1 MPITRTEGFDMT
13 TQTLTVGDIMR
24 RDVVTIGP
32 HESVR
37 KLVRMLSEHQVGG
50 LPVVDRKQNVVG
62 VVSATDV
69 VRLIPE
75 WEREGEAAEG
85 GADTELHRTTGPG
98 GGDVTTDEAA
108 ARTGEYEEGTFFR
121 GPEGPLFQLPSVLPR
136 PIPGTLL
143 DRTRVQEI
151 MTPATFSV
159 RPEATLPELARFLL
173 RAGIHRALVFEGSQ
187 LVGIATSYDVLR
199 AVAEDA

>member
-1 MPITRTEGFDMT
+1 MT
-13 TQTLTVGDIMR
+13 TQTLTVRDIMR

-37 KLVRMLSEHQVGG
+37 ELVRMLSEHQVGG
-50 LPVVDRKQNVVG
+50 LPVVDRKQKVVG

-75 WEREGEAAEG
+75 WEREAEA
-85 GADTELHRTTGPG
+85 GASKAPSQEVSGPG
-98 GGDVTTDEAA
+98 EEP
-108 ARTGEYEEGTFFR
+108 GEERPEEQGAFFR

-136 PIPGTLL
+136 RIPGTLL
-143 DRTRVQEI
+143 DRTRVQDI

-159 RPEATLPELARFLL
+159 RSEATLPELARFLL
-173 RAGIHRALVFEGSQ
+173 RGGIHRALVFEGSE

-199 AVAEDA
+199 AVAEEVTT